1 MPAPLASFI
10 GSGFKPLALVITLVN
25 MLLIFLM
32 FLPFFKVMEKQ
43 ELEAEKTNE
52 AAAEKE
58 EN

>member
-1 MPAPLASFI
+1 
-10 GSGFKPLALVITLVN
+10 
-25 MLLIFLM
+25 M

-43 ELEAEKTNE
+43 ELEAEKANE